1 MGEASRDLYSPDYIM
16 MEHVVL
22 VVISYRLGA
31 LGFLSLEDKELD
43 VPGNAGLKDQVMALR
58 WVKRNCQFFGG
69 DPENITVFGESAGG
83 ASTHYMMLTDQTK
96 GLFHKTVI
104 MSGSALA
111 PWAQTPTHVNWP
123 YRLAQATGYTG
134 EPNDKEIFAHLK
146 RCKASTMLKVAE
158 DIITMEE
165 RHQRLAMF
173 SFGPTIEPYETPHC
187 VVPKSPL
194 EMMRDCWG
202 NSIPM
207 VIGGNSFE
215 GLLMFPEVNKWPELL
230 CKLGDCDTLAPM
242 DAQVNEEQRKAF
254 GKQVKE
260 LYFGDRTPG
269 RKTILE
275 YSDVS
280 WEKYLLA
287 FISYISIFHL
297 TALLVQIFLARHSE
311 DFTLSSSSRSNG
323 PHVPVQIRLR
333 FEALQYHAN
342 YNLWT
347 QGARYLSRR

>member
-31 LGFLSLEDKELD
+31 LGFLSLADEELD
-43 VPGNAGLKDQVMALR
+43 VPGNTGLKDQVMALR

-69 DPENITVFGESAGG
+69 DPDNITVFGESAGG
-83 ASTHYMMLTDQTK
+83 ASTHYMMLTDQAK
-96 GLFHKTVI
+96 GLFHKTII

-111 PWAQTPTHVNWP
+111 PWAQTPTHINWP

-134 EPNDKEIFAHLK
+134 DANDRDIFAHLK
-146 RCKASTMLKVAE
+146 KCKASSMLKVAE

-165 RHQRLAMF
+165 RHQRLTMF
-173 SFGPTIEPYETPHC
+173 SFGPTIEPYLTPHC
-187 VVPKSPL
+187 VIPKSPL

-230 CKLGDCDTLAPM
+230 CQLGDCENLAPQ
-242 DAQVNEEQRKAF
+242 DAHVDEQQRKAF
-254 GKQVKE
+254 GKKVRE

-280 WEKYLLA
+280 FKKINWNEVKL
-287 FISYISIFHL
+287 F
-297 TALLVQIFLARHSE
+297 
-311 DFTLSSSSRSNG
+311 
-323 PHVPVQIRLR
+323 
-333 FEALQYHAN
+333 
-342 YNLWT
+342 
-347 QGARYLSRR
+347 

>member
-31 LGFLSLEDKELD
+31 LGFLSLADEELD

-69 DPENITVFGESAGG
+69 DPDNITVFGESAGG
-83 ASTHYMMLTDQTK
+83 ASTHYMMLTDQAK
-96 GLFHKTVI
+96 GLFHKTII

-111 PWAQTPTHVNWP
+111 PWAQTPTHINWP

-134 EPNDKEIFAHLK
+134 DANDRDIFAHLK
-146 RCKASTMLKVAE
+146 KCKASSMLKVAE

-165 RHQRLAMF
+165 RHQRLTMF
-173 SFGPTIEPYETPHC
+173 SFGPTIEPYLTPHC
-187 VVPKSPL
+187 VIPKSPL

-230 CKLGDCDTLAPM
+230 CQLGDCENLAPQ
-242 DAQVNEEQRKAF
+242 DAHVDEQQRKAF
-254 GKQVKE
+254 GKKVRE

-280 WEKYLLA
+280 FKKINWNEVKL
-287 FISYISIFHL
+287 F
-297 TALLVQIFLARHSE
+297 
-311 DFTLSSSSRSNG
+311 
-323 PHVPVQIRLR
+323 
-333 FEALQYHAN
+333 
-342 YNLWT
+342 
-347 QGARYLSRR
+347 